1 LILEE
6 IVWESLRLFDVQ
18 VKTGDNLTAVQNRV
32 LIIGVGNILLRDE
45 GIGVHVAQQ
54 LSKYDLPDNVEV
66 IDGGTSGLDV
76 LLSEEGSYKLV
87 VIDAI
92 RTGKKPGTVYKTKY
106 LAPRF
111 IWGVPVGQ
119 SKISLHQLSLIDA
132 LVAAEKMGC
141 LPEEIVIIG
150 VEPAEV
156 DLGLELTEKV
166 ARSVPEVIKKVL
178 EEI

>member
-1 LILEE
+1 LILKETA
-6 IVWESLRLFDVQ
+6 WESLRLFDVQ
-18 VKTGDNLTAVQNRV
+18 IKTEDKLTAVQHRV
-32 LIIGVGNILLRDE
+32 LILGVGNILLKDE

-54 LSKYDLPDNVEV
+54 LSKYNLPDNVEV

-92 RTGKKPGTVYKTKY
+92 RFSKKPGTVYKTKY
-106 LAPRF
+106 LAPRPVRVF
-111 IWGVPVGQ
+111 PVGQ
-119 SKISLHQLSLIDA
+119 SQISLHQLGLIDA

-141 LPEEIVIIG
+141 LPEEIVIVG
-150 VEPAEV
+150 VEPGEV

-166 ARSVPEVIKKVL
+166 AQSISEVIEKVL

>member
-1 LILEE
+1 MQI
-6 IVWESLRLFDVQ
+6 
-18 VKTGDNLTAVQNRV
+18 KTGDNLTALQHRV
-32 LIIGVGNILLRDE
+32 LILGVGNILLRDE
-45 GIGVHVAQQ
+45 GIGVHIVQQ

-106 LAPRF
+106 LAPRLVREF
-111 IWGVPVGQ
+111 PVGQ
-119 SKISLHQLSLIDA
+119 SKISLHQFNLLDA
-132 LVAAEKMGC
+132 LTVAEKMGC

-150 VEPAEV
+150 VEPGEV
-156 DLGLELTEKV
+156 DLGLGLTEKV
-166 ARSVPEVIKKVL
+166 TRSVPKVIDQVL
-178 EEI
+178 EEIQDVIHGK

>member
-18 VKTGDNLTAVQNRV
+18 METENSLTAVQHRV
-32 LIIGVGNILLRDE
+32 LILGVGNILLRDE

-66 IDGGTSGLDV
+66 IDGGTAGLDI
-76 LLSEEGSYKLV
+76 LLSQEGLYKLV
-87 VIDAI
+87 VVDAV
-92 RTGKKPGTVYKTKY
+92 RAGKKSGTVYKTKY

-111 IWGVPVGQ
+111 VRGFPVGQ
-119 SKISLHQLSLIDA
+119 SKISLHQFNLLDA
-132 LVAAEKMGC
+132 LAVAEKMGC
-141 LPEEIVIIG
+141 LPEEVVIIG
-150 VEPAEV
+150 VEPGEV

-166 ARSVPEVIKKVL
+166 ARSVPEVIEKVL